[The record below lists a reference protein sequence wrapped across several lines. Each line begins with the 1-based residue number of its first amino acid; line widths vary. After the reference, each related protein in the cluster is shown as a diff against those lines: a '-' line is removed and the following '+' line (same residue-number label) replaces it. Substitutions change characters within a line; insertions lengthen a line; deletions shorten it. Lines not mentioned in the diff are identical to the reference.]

1 MNSTLRK
8 ILFRSLSVRTLSGDI
23 NASFLVAIQANSKC
37 MEEIKEESSGK
48 RPHVST
54 GNTLHKPDYKR
65 CRSTGSFPTRG
76 KSAKKL
82 YFPESSKYCEYL
94 TP

>member
-8 ILFRSLSVRTLSGDI
+8 ILFGSLRVRTSSGDI

-37 MEEIKEESSGK
+37 MEEVEEESSGK

-54 GNTLHKPDYKR
+54 GNTPHKPDDNASVADR
-65 CRSTGSFPTRG
+65 LVRFPQGEKVQRN
-76 KSAKKL
+76 
-82 YFPESSKYCEYL
+82 L
-94 TP
+94 TSQRVQQIL

>member
-8 ILFRSLSVRTLSGDI
+8 ILFGSLRVRTSSGDI
-23 NASFLVAIQANSKC
+23 NASFLVAIRANSKC
-37 MEEIKEESSGK
+37 MEEVEEESSGK

-54 GNTLHKPDYKR
+54 GNTPHKPDDKR
-65 CRSTGSFPTRG
+65 RRSTGSFPTRV

-82 YFPESSKYCEYL
+82 NFPKSPANIVSI
-94 TP
+94 